1 VQVGDEVLPRLACL
15 QENQD
20 FEDFLIPNCQ
30 YTAMPEK
37 ITVSDKQGTN
47 IQTQELSN
55 IINGTLHGSSTV
67 TRDSPYSEE
76 LQGPIDSQHPTI
88 EDGLE
93 YFSVIFG
100 EVHMMNLTSML

>member
-1 VQVGDEVLPRLACL
+1 MQVEDEVLPRLACL

-30 YTAMPEK
+30 YTAMP
-37 ITVSDKQGTN
+37 
-47 IQTQELSN
+47 
-55 IINGTLHGSSTV
+55 
-67 TRDSPYSEE
+67 YSEE

-88 EDGLE
+88 KDGPE

-100 EVHMMNLTSML
+100 EVHIIKLTSML